1 MEYKPKTFKDGVAK
15 IYKVKPVTVPGKTPK
30 KVIELRES
38 IRHNK
43 KTVGI
48 TRFNLAK
55 QNNSKADRLIECP
68 LREATTATDVVILG
82 DGHQYQVIQI
92 QYPDDAK
99 PPTMLLTLER
109 LGTLYD
115 ISET

>member
-1 MEYKPKTFKDGVAK
+1 MAYKPKTFKDGVVK
-15 IYKVKPVTVPGKTPK
+15 IYKVKNVTATGKTPK

-38 IRHNK
+38 VRYNK

-55 QNNSKADRLIECP
+55 QNNNKADRLIECP
-68 LREATTATDVVILG
+68 FRETTTATDVATIG
-82 DGHQYQVIQI
+82 DGKQYQIFQI
-92 QYPDDAK
+92 QYPEDAK